1 VNDQRRRQRRE
12 IRLIQ
17 RESTWLQKALFA
29 LGKAEEARE
38 GLSELRQETAKPLT
52 VSLEGKAVPLEE
64 LEEALDSH
72 IQELMETV
80 RELRRTVR

>member
-1 VNDQRRRQRRE
+1 MNDQKRMQRRE

-38 GLSELRQETAKPLT
+38 GLAELRGESIEPFK
-52 VSLEGKAVPLEE
+52 VSLEGRAVPLEE
-64 LEEALDSH
+64 LEEALDDH
-72 IQELMETV
+72 IQELLELVRERRKTV
-80 RELRRTVR
+80 R

>member
-1 VNDQRRRQRRE
+1 MNDQKRMQRRE

-38 GLSELRQETAKPLT
+38 SLAELRNETPAPFK
-52 VSLEGKAVPLEE
+52 VSLEGRAVALEE
-64 LEEALDSH
+64 LEEALDDH
-72 IQELMETV
+72 IQELMGLV
-80 RELRRTVR
+80 RERRRTVR